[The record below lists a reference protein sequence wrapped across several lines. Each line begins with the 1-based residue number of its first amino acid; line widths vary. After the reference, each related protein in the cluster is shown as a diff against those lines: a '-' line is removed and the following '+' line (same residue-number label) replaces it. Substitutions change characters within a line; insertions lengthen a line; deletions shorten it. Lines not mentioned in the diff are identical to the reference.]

1 MHDID
6 RTQLEMENDEF
17 EFETNNYE
25 ADQEFD
31 GEFESESPFNE
42 TDEMDLAAELL
53 SVSNED
59 ELDQFLGKLIRKA
72 GRAIGKVVKSPL
84 GKKLG
89 GMLRAAA
96 KKALPIAAGAV
107 GGVFGGPVGAAI
119 GSKVGGAA
127 GQIFGLELEGMSA
140 EDQEFEVARQFVRFA
155 GTAVSN
161 ASAEPSTGME
171 AEVAQNAVANAAQT
185 FAPGLLRPV
194 TVPTMGIMAH
204 GQSGRWIRRGRKI
217 VLLGV

>member
-17 EFETNNYE
+17 EFESNVYE

-31 GEFESESPFNE
+31 NEFEFESPFNE
-42 TDEMDLAAELL
+42 ADEMDLAAELL

-59 ELDQFLGKLIRKA
+59 ELDQFLGKLIRRA

-89 GMLRAAA
+89 GLLRSAA

-107 GGVFGGPVGAAI
+107 GGFFGGPAGAAI
-119 GSKVGGAA
+119 GSKLGGAA
-127 GQIFGLELEGMSA
+127 GQIFGLELEGLSA

-155 GTAVSN
+155 GSAVRN
-161 ASAEPSTGME
+161 ATNEPADGME
-171 AEVAQNAVANAAQT
+171 SEVAQGAVVAAAQKH
-185 FAPGLLRPV
+185 APGLLKPLPR
-194 TVPTMGIMAH
+194 VPAGIMQH
-204 GQSGRWIRRGRKI
+204 GNSGRWIRRGQKI